1 MSRLNTSLLM
11 LTMEDSARRIFE
23 SLSVDISSLQKEVK
37 EYINKNVPKTKES
50 KEIQPTLA
58 FQRVLQRAIFHVQ
71 SSGKTEVH
79 GENLLAAI
87 FSEKESYAVY
97 ILNRRNISRLD
108 VVEIFPMEETL
119 PLKQKKAQRKLKKL
133 LNLTQIS

>member
-1 MSRLNTSLLM
+1 MLSKDLENTLNQLFKDCSENKEEFVTIEHLLLM

-58 FQRVLQRAIFHVQ
+58 FQRVLQRAILNVSAFM
-71 SSGKTEVH
+71 SIA
-79 GENLLAAI
+79 LARLTTKSFTLVKLAI
-87 FSEKESYAVY
+87 
-97 ILNRRNISRLD
+97 
-108 VVEIFPMEETL
+108 
-119 PLKQKKAQRKLKKL
+119 
-133 LNLTQIS
+133 

>member
-1 MSRLNTSLLM
+1 M
-11 LTMEDSARRIFE
+11 LTTEESARRIFE

-87 FSEKESYAVY
+87 FSERKLCRLHSKQAKHH
-97 ILNRRNISRLD
+97 RLD
-108 VVEIFPMEETL
+108 VVEYISHGRDL
-119 PLKQKKAQRKLKKL
+119 PLKQKKKQKKPRKL
-133 LNLTQIS
+133 LNLIQIS